1 MNFRVD
7 FGAGILQS
15 DPHNIFCHTSW
26 QTSEVLMSQTPSSD
40 TEDRQYRSKV
50 AAIEPYGVDH
60 IPDIERHGTPRSQ
73 FSIWFAA
80 GMNFPIMVLGF
91 SAVSYGLSLT
101 AAVTAIVLGSLV
113 GAAVMG
119 ILSQMGARLGVPQ
132 QIQSRGPLGFFGNFI
147 PVAYIN
153 IFAGIGWAAVTII
166 LGAQAMH
173 RLASSIPF
181 WLSALVLVTIQ
192 LVVAVFGYNMIHFLQ
207 KILSFILF
215 AGFVLIT
222 VVSVANAQTVGFHA
236 DPHARFYIGSV
247 GGWITF
253 AGFFLSFL
261 IAWWPFASDYSRYLP
276 DDDRTA
282 RRAGAYT
289 VAGNFITLTW
299 LGIAGALLGGSAVS
313 GEQPIDA
320 LARLTGSWAPVAL
333 LVVMLSSFS
342 QNFLNVYGGAI
353 SVQTLRI
360 PVSRRTAVI
369 VICVIAF
376 LISLWA
382 DEGFEAKF
390 KNFLFLGAYLIAPFG
405 AALLL
410 DYFVGGR
417 KDKTRIGELYDETR
431 MLEWGF
437 VAWIVGVIASVP
449 FWNLSFYQGWVS
461 VHHPDW
467 GDLTYVVGFVVAA
480 IVYLLTYRLPGLRRH
495 TKSIA
500 ATEIADT
507 VEVAAAV
514 PVASR
519 EEQP

>member
-1 MNFRVD
+1 M
-7 FGAGILQS
+7 
-15 DPHNIFCHTSW
+15 P
-26 QTSEVLMSQTPSSD
+26 QTPSSD
-40 TEDRQYRSKV
+40 TDDRQYRNKV
-50 AAIEPYGVDH
+50 AAVEPYGVDH
-60 IPDIERHGTPRSQ
+60 IPDVERHGTPRSQ

-132 QIQSRGPLGFFGNFI
+132 QIQSRGPLGFFGNFL

-166 LGAQAMH
+166 LGAQAVH
-173 RLASSIPF
+173 RLAPAVPY
-181 WLSALVLVTIQ
+181 WLSALVLVTVQ
-192 LVVAVFGYNMIHFLQ
+192 LVVAVFGYNMIHFLE
-207 KILSFILF
+207 KILSVVLF
-215 AGFVLIT
+215 VGFVLIT
-222 VVSVANAQTVGFHA
+222 VVSIAHSKTVGFHA
-236 DPHARFYIGSV
+236 NTHASYYIGGV

-276 DDDRTA
+276 DDDGTA

-289 VAGNFITLTW
+289 VAGNFITLSW
-299 LGIAGALLGGSAVS
+299 LGIAGALLGGSAMS

-320 LARLTGSWAPVAL
+320 LARLTGSWSPVAL
-333 LVVMLSSFS
+333 LVVLLSSFS

-369 VICVIAF
+369 VICAVAYI
-376 LISLWA
+376 ISLWA
-382 DEGFEAKF
+382 DAGFEAKF

-405 AALLL
+405 AALLG

-417 KDKTRIGELYDETR
+417 KDKSRIGELYDETR
-431 MLEWGF
+431 VLNWGF
-437 VAWIVGVIASVP
+437 VAWAAGVIASVP
-449 FWNLSFYQGWVS
+449 FWNLSFYRGWVS
-461 VHHPDW
+461 VHHPGW
-467 GDLTYVVGFVVAA
+467 GDLTYVVGFVVAG
-480 IVYLLTYRLPGLRRH
+480 IVYLLTWRLPGLRMGA
-495 TKSIA
+495 KSTVVQPLTG
-500 ATEIADT
+500 TEMGVTAPLGD
-507 VEVAAAV
+507 A
-514 PVASR
+514 R
-519 EEQP
+519 

>member
-1 MNFRVD
+1 M
-7 FGAGILQS
+7 A
-15 DPHNIFCHTSW
+15 
-26 QTSEVLMSQTPSSD
+26 QTPSPD

-60 IPDIERHGTPRSQ
+60 IPDVERHGTPRSQ

-80 GMNFPIMVLGF
+80 GLNFPIMVLGF
-91 SAVSYGLSLT
+91 LAVAYGLSVT
-101 AAVTAIVLGSLV
+101 SAVTAIVLGSLV
-113 GAAVMG
+113 GAIVQG

-132 QIQSRGPLGFFGNFI
+132 QIQSRGALGFFGNFV

-166 LGAQAMH
+166 LGAQAVH
-173 RLASSIPF
+173 RLIPAF
-181 WLSALVLVTIQ
+181 PYWLSSLILVSIQ
-192 LVVAVFGYNMIHFLQ
+192 LAVAICGYNMIHFLE
-207 KILSFILF
+207 KILSVVLF

-222 VVSVANAQTVGFHA
+222 VVSVVNSKSIGFHA
-236 DPHARFYIGSV
+236 NPHAKFYIGGA

-282 RRAGAYT
+282 KRAGAYT
-289 VAGNFITLTW
+289 VAGNFITLSW

-320 LARLTGSWAPVAL
+320 LARLTGSWSPVAL
-333 LVVMLSSFS
+333 LIVLLSSFS

-369 VICVIAF
+369 VICAAAYV
-376 LISLWA
+376 ISLWA
-382 DEGFEAKF
+382 DANFEAKF

-417 KDKTRIGELYDETR
+417 KDKSRIGELYDETR
-431 MLEWGF
+431 VLEWGF
-437 VAWIVGVIASVP
+437 VAWVVGVVVSVP
-449 FWNLSFYQGWVS
+449 FWNLSFYQGWVT
-461 VHHPDW
+461 VHHPGW
-467 GDLTYVVGFVVAA
+467 GDLTYVVGFGVAA
-480 IVYLLTYRLPGLRRH
+480 IVYLLTYRLPGLWRRAE
-495 TKSIA
+495 SA
-500 ATEIADT
+500 GPAST
-507 VEVAAAV
+507 VNAAV
-514 PVASR
+514 SGNAGTASSAVSSTAGAGDER
-519 EEQP
+519 

>member
-1 MNFRVD
+1 
-7 FGAGILQS
+7 
-15 DPHNIFCHTSW
+15 
-26 QTSEVLMSQTPSSD
+26 MSQTPSSD

-60 IPDIERHGTPRSQ
+60 IPDVERHGTPRSQ

-101 AAVTAIVLGSLV
+101 AAVTAIVLGSLL
-113 GAAVMG
+113 GAIVMG
-119 ILSQMGARLGVPQ
+119 VLSQMGARLGVPQ
-132 QIQSRGPLGFFGNFI
+132 QIQSRGPLGFFGNFV

-166 LGAQAMH
+166 LGAQAIH
-173 RLASSIPF
+173 RLAPAVPF
-181 WLSALVLVTIQ
+181 WLSALVLVSIQ

-207 KILSFILF
+207 KILSVVLF
-215 AGFVLIT
+215 LGFVMIT
-222 VVSVANAQTVGFHA
+222 VVSITHSTTVGFHA
-236 DPHARFYIGSV
+236 NPHARFYIGGA

-276 DDDRTA
+276 DDDGTA
-282 RRAGAYT
+282 KRAGAYT
-289 VAGNFITLTW
+289 VAGNFITLSW
-299 LGIAGALLGGSAVS
+299 LGIAGAVLGGSAVT

-320 LARLTGSWAPVAL
+320 LARLTGSWAPLAL
-333 LVVMLSSFS
+333 IVVMLSSFS

-369 VICVIAF
+369 AICVISYV
-376 LISLWA
+376 ISLWA
-382 DEGFEAKF
+382 DAGFEAKF

-405 AALLL
+405 AALLF

-417 KDKTRIGELYDETR
+417 RNKERIGELYDENR
-431 MLEWGF
+431 LLEWGF
-437 VAWIVGVIASVP
+437 VAWVVGVIASVP

-461 VHHPDW
+461 VHQPGW
-467 GDLTYVVGFVVAA
+467 GDLTYVVGFVVASV
-480 IVYLLTYRLPGLRRH
+480 VYLLTYRLPGLRR
-495 TKSIA
+495 SSGSVRA
-500 ATEIADT
+500 ARLAGP
-507 VEVAAAV
+507 VAAPIALG
-514 PVASR
+514 
-519 EEQP
+519 EESL

>member
-1 MNFRVD
+1 
-7 FGAGILQS
+7 
-15 DPHNIFCHTSW
+15 
-26 QTSEVLMSQTPSSD
+26 MSQPSSPD
-40 TEDRQYRSKV
+40 TEDRRYRSKV

-60 IPDIERHGTPRSQ
+60 IPDVERHGTARSQ

-91 SAVSYGLSLT
+91 SAVSFGLSLT
-101 AAVTAIVLGSLV
+101 SAVTAIVLGSLV

-132 QIQSRGPLGFFGNFI
+132 QIQSRGPLGFFGNFV

-153 IFAGIGWAAVTII
+153 VFAGIGWAAVTII
-166 LGAQAMH
+166 LGAQALH
-173 RLASSIPF
+173 ELAPGIPF
-181 WLSALVLVTIQ
+181 WLSALALVSIQ

-207 KILSFILF
+207 KILSFVLF
-215 AGFVLIT
+215 FGFVLIT
-222 VVSVANAQTVGFHA
+222 VVSVTNSDAVGFDA
-236 DPHARFYIGSV
+236 NPDAPFYIGGT

-253 AGFFLSFL
+253 AGFFMSFL

-276 DDDRTA
+276 DDDGTA
-282 RRAGAYT
+282 KRAGAYT
-289 VAGNFITLTW
+289 LAGNFITLTW

-313 GEQPIDA
+313 GEEPIGA

-333 LVVMLSSFS
+333 IVVLLSSFS

-369 VICVIAF
+369 AICVVAYA
-376 LISLWA
+376 ISLWA
-382 DEGFEAKF
+382 GEGFEAKF

-417 KDKTRIGELYDETR
+417 KDKSRIGELYDDT
-431 MLEWGF
+431 LVLNWGF
-437 VAWIVGVIASVP
+437 AAWIAGVVASVP
-449 FWNLSFYQGWVS
+449 FWNLSFYQGWVT
-461 VHHPDW
+461 VHHPEW
-467 GDLTYVVGFVVAA
+467 GDLTYVVGFA
-480 IVYLLTYRLPGLRRH
+480 
-495 TKSIA
+495 
-500 ATEIADT
+500 
-507 VEVAAAV
+507 AAAV
-514 PVASR
+514 VYMLTYMLPGVRRRPKRQPTGRVDTVADVASTPVTSGGER
-519 EEQP
+519 R

>member
-1 MNFRVD
+1 M
-7 FGAGILQS
+7 
-15 DPHNIFCHTSW
+15 P
-26 QTSEVLMSQTPSSD
+26 QTPSSD
-40 TEDRQYRSKV
+40 TEDRRYRSKV

-60 IPDIERHGTPRSQ
+60 IPDVERHGTPRSQ

-91 SAVSYGLSLT
+91 SAVGYGLSLT
-101 AAVTAIVLGSLV
+101 AAVTAIVLGSLL

-132 QIQSRGPLGFFGNFI
+132 QIQSRGPLGFFGNFV

-166 LGAQAMH
+166 LGAQAIH
-173 RLASSIPF
+173 RLAPAVPF
-181 WLSALVLVTIQ
+181 WLSALVLVSIQ

-207 KILSFILF
+207 KILSVVLF
-215 AGFVLIT
+215 LGFVMIT
-222 VVSVANAQTVGFHA
+222 VVSITHSTTVGFHA
-236 DPHARFYIGSV
+236 NPHARFYIGGA

-282 RRAGAYT
+282 KRAGVYT
-289 VAGNFITLTW
+289 VAGNFITLSW
-299 LGIAGALLGGSAVS
+299 LGIAGAVLGGSAVS

-333 LVVMLSSFS
+333 IVVMLSSFS

-353 SVQTLRI
+353 SIQTLRI

-369 VICVIAF
+369 AICVISYI
-376 LISLWA
+376 ISLWA
-382 DEGFEAKF
+382 DAGFEAKF

-410 DYFVGGR
+410 DYFAGGR
-417 KDKTRIGELYDETR
+417 KDKARIGELYDETR

-437 VAWIVGVIASVP
+437 VAWVAGVIASVP

-461 VHHPDW
+461 VHHPGW
-467 GDLTYVVGFVVAA
+467 GDLTYVVGFAVASV
-480 IVYLLTYRLPGLRRH
+480 VYLLTYRLPGLRRS
-495 TKSIA
+495 TGSTAGKRF
-500 ATEIADT
+500 TESAGT
-507 VEVAAAV
+507 VAAPMTV
-514 PVASR
+514 S
-519 EEQP
+519 EETL